1 MSFVKSKGFKY
12 LKNLIIGVGAAVV
25 LLGALFKI
33 ESWPYA
39 TEMLTAGLIT
49 EAGLFLMLGIL
60 GPDKDYY
67 WDKLY
72 PGLDEY
78 DSKMAPITAGG
89 GSVQAAALPGLN
101 GEVVEGKLTGM
112 LSELQVMSKSMSS
125 LKALQEADFSGTS
138 DQIKQMNV
146 FYSKISEAMANMA
159 DASEDTKAFKSQM
172 AALSNSMTT
181 MNASYGNMA
190 ATMTNMSD
198 AMNDTK
204 AFKEQMAS
212 LSKNMGSLNSVYGG
226 MLSAMSGGVR

>member
-33 ESWPYA
+33 ESWPFA

-49 EAGLFLMLGIL
+49 EAGLFLMLGVL

-78 DSKMAPITAGG
+78 DSKIAPITAGP
-89 GSVQAAALPGLN
+89 AAASLPGLN

-125 LKALQEADFSGTS
+125 LKALQDADFSGAS

-146 FYSKISEAMANMA
+146 FYGKISEAMANMA
-159 DASEDTKAFKSQM
+159 DAAEDSKAFKAQM
-172 AALSNSMTT
+172 AALSGSMTT

-226 MLSAMSGGVR
+226 MLSAMSGGNR